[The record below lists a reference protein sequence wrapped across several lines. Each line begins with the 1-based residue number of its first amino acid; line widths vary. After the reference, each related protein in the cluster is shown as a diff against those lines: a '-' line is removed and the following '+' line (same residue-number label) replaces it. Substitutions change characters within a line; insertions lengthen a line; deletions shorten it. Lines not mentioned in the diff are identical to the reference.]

1 MFNLNT
7 MEKNKKYQV
16 IKTPLQSPKIEIKK
30 ETTTPMEEEINT
42 TKNDLKKKIIIKEDQ
57 KEIDSDDELDIKKD
71 EIKDNKNTFN
81 LVADEEKEIL
91 RINLKKNIVVRIL
104 DVNDEKYVDF
114 CKYYKGYPTKKN
126 IRIKY
131 KTYLKIKDLLI
142 LN

>member
-42 TKNDLKKKIIIKEDQ
+42 KIDLKKKTIKEDE
-57 KEIDSDDELDIKKD
+57 KEIDSEDELDIKKD

-81 LVADEEKEIL
+81 LVADEEKELL

-104 DVNDEKYVDF
+104 DINDEKYVDF

>member
-1 MFNLNT
+1 MFNSNN
-7 MEKNKKYQV
+7 MEKNRKYQV
-16 IKTPLQSPKIEIKK
+16 TKTPLQSPKIEIKK
-30 ETTTPMEEEINT
+30 QITPMEEEINT
-42 TKNDLKKKIIIKEDQ
+42 TKNDLKKKIIKEDQ

-131 KTYLKIKDLLI
+131 KTYLNLKDLLI

>member
-1 MFNLNT
+1 MFNSNN
-7 MEKNKKYQV
+7 MEKNRKYQV
-16 IKTPLQSPKIEIKK
+16 TKTPLQSPKIEIKK
-30 ETTTPMEEEINT
+30 EITPMEEEINT
-42 TKNDLKKKIIIKEDQ
+42 TKNDLKKKIIKEDQ

-131 KTYLKIKDLLI
+131 L
-142 LN
+142 

>member
-1 MFNLNT
+1 MFNSNN
-7 MEKNKKYQV
+7 MEKNRKYQV
-16 IKTPLQSPKIEIKK
+16 TKTPLQSPKIEIKK
-30 ETTTPMEEEINT
+30 EITPMEEEINT
-42 TKNDLKKKIIIKEDQ
+42 TKNDLKKKIIKEDQ

>member
-7 MEKNKKYQV
+7 MEKNRKHQ
-16 IKTPLQSPKIEIKK
+16 IIPLPSPKQEIKK
-30 ETTTPMEEEINT
+30 EITPMEEEINT
-42 TKNDLKKKIIIKEDQ
+42 IKKDIKKTIIEDK

-71 EIKDNKNTFN
+71 KINENKNTYN
-81 LVADEEKEIL
+81 LSNDEEKEIL

>member
-1 MFNLNT
+1 MFNSNN
-7 MEKNKKYQV
+7 MEKNRKYQV
-16 IKTPLQSPKIEIKK
+16 TKTPLQSPKIEIKK
-30 ETTTPMEEEINT
+30 EITPMEEEINT
-42 TKNDLKKKIIIKEDQ
+42 TKNDLKKKIIKEDQ

-81 LVADEEKEIL
+81 LVADEEKELL

-104 DVNDEKYVDF
+104 DINDEKYVDF

>member
-42 TKNDLKKKIIIKEDQ
+42 KIDLKKKTIKEDE
-57 KEIDSDDELDIKKD
+57 KEIDSEDELDIKKD

-81 LVADEEKEIL
+81 LVADEEKELL

>member
-1 MFNLNT
+1 MFNLNN
-7 MEKNKKYQV
+7 MEKNKKYQLT
-16 IKTPLQSPKIEIKK
+16 KTQLQSPKTEIKK
-30 ETTTPMEEEINT
+30 EITPMEEEINT
-42 TKNDLKKKIIIKEDQ
+42 TKNDLKKKIIKEDQ

>member
-7 MEKNKKYQV
+7 MEKNRKHQ
-16 IKTPLQSPKIEIKK
+16 IIPLPSPKQEIKK
-30 ETTTPMEEEINT
+30 EITPMEEEINT
-42 TKNDLKKKIIIKEDQ
+42 IKKDIKKTIIEDK

-71 EIKDNKNTFN
+71 KINENKNTYN
-81 LVADEEKEIL
+81 LSNDEEKEIL

-126 IRIKY
+126 ISIKY